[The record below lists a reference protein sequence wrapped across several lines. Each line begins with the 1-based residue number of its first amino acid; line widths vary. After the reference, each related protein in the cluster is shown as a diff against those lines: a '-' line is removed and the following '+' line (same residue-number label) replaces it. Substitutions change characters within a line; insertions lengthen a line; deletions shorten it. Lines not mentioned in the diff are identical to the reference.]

1 MNNEELIIRKKRAPL
16 IKLREY
22 IILGIG
28 WLVAIG
34 IVFINIAFI
43 MHNSN
48 NILVNF
54 YILFEL
60 SEKAINDSVI
70 LLGWVIGLLA
80 IISIFNYLY
89 MMIRSRYFK

>member
-1 MNNEELIIRKKRAPL
+1 MNNEKLIIRKKRSLL

-60 SEKAINDSVI
+60 SEKTINDSVI